1 MAVSECTSLIKT
13 QSSDILPH
21 IDESGAHGT
30 FDFPIAIYNDNVTAH
45 TVNWH
50 WHEEFEIGFVTDGAV
65 RLECGNQ
72 KYVLNK
78 GDIFFINSNVL
89 HTMGNENSPH
99 RSTFKSIVFKGSLI
113 GGREDSVF
121 HQKYLLPILNSNNF
135 RDIILTANSS
145 HYQSIFS
152 LLNIVW
158 DSIFTET
165 PDYEIT
171 VRNELSNL
179 FCILKHFP
187 ENNIPIK
194 TAHNFLQESR
204 VQTLLAYIHQHYFE
218 KITLEELAKSASIS
232 KSEALRCF
240 KGIVGQS
247 PIKYLKEYRLQSAAQ
262 LILNTDYSISTICEL
277 CGFNDNSYFS
287 KSFKEMYHCTPY
299 EYKSVSHR
307 N

>member
-13 QSSDILPH
+13 QSSDMLPH

-30 FDFPIAIYNDNVTAH
+30 IAFPIAIYNDNVTAH
-45 TVNWH
+45 TVSWH

-78 GDIFFINSNVL
+78 EDIFFINSNIL
-89 HTMGNENSPH
+89 HTMGNADLPN

-113 GGREDSVF
+113 GGSEDSVF
-121 HQKYLLPILNSNNF
+121 HQKYLLPVLNSNNF

-187 ENNIPIK
+187 ENNNSIK
-194 TAHNFLQESR
+194 TEHNFLQESR
-204 VQTLLAYIHQHYFE
+204 VQTLLSYIHQHYFE
-218 KITLEELAKSASIS
+218 KITLEDLAKSASVS

-299 EYKSVSHR
+299 EYKSAPQR